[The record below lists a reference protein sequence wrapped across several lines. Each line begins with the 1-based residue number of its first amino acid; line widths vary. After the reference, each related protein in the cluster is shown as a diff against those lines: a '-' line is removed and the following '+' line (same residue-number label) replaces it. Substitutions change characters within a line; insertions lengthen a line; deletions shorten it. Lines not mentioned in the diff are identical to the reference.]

1 MLKIKKGDKLLINVF
16 NNISELYN
24 YCYKTPR
31 RSGADKSS
39 ETGDFQFTNTRSLEE
54 AYSLLLKGDEKLFK
68 EIDKEAK
75 KIDITKILGNAINRN
90 VVINDV
96 VGFQPNVPNFLMGIP
111 TDMLNNK
118 PRKRS
123 QKIINICYNV
133 SIHCGISHRQVKQAG
148 TVYAKTIDIL
158 EKLGYRCNLY
168 ILSTTSYN
176 GEHSYCLVRAK
187 TDREPFNLK
196 KMCFMLGNA
205 SYDRRVIFKWMESC
219 DATYDMTHG
228 AYGRPI
234 TDKETI
240 RKELLNTLKLNLI
253 IWNVQENQQ
262 VSVENV
268 LNGLKEQGIEIKDDI
283 NG

>member
-1 MLKIKKGDKLLINVF
+1 MLKIKQRDKILINVF

-24 YCYKTPR
+24 YCLKTPR
-31 RSGADKSS
+31 RKGAQKES
-39 ETGDFQFTNTRSLEE
+39 ESDDYGFTATHSLEE
-54 AYSLLLKGDEKLFK
+54 AYKLLIQGDEKLFK

-90 VVINDV
+90 VIINDV

-111 TDMLNNK
+111 TDMLNTK
-118 PRKRS
+118 PNKRS

-133 SIHCGISHRQVKQAG
+133 SVSCGISHRQVKEAG

-176 GEHSYCLVRAK
+176 GEHCYCLVKVK

-196 KMCFMLGNA
+196 KMCFMLGHVG
-205 SYDRRVIFKWMESC
+205 YDRRVMFKWMESC

-234 TDKETI
+234 TEKDTI
-240 RKELLNTLKLNLI
+240 KRELLDTLKLNLV
-253 IWNVQENQQ
+253 IWNVQENY
-262 VSVENV
+262 VVDINNV
-268 LNGLKEQGIEIKDDI
+268 LKNLEEQGIKLKDEDV
-283 NG
+283 